1 MRFYFF
7 VLCML
12 FSNIGLAEAA
22 DSNPVVIIHTSAG
35 DITMELYPAKAPVS
49 VRNFLA
55 YVNEGFYDGTI
66 FHRVEKRF
74 VIQGGGFTSELVKKP
89 NRDPI
94 INEASNGLH
103 NDRWS
108 VAMARTDDPNSA
120 TSQFYINL
128 RMNSSLDRG
137 RGKDGYAVF
146 GKVIEGQYVVSDISK
161 RETTGRG
168 RFASLPLETVIINSV
183 EVKE

>member
-1 MRFYFF
+1 MKCY
-7 VLCML
+7 L
-12 FSNIGLAEAA
+12 FLLSLVFSIAGWAEAG
-22 DSNPVVIIHTSAG
+22 DNTPVVILHTSAG
-35 DITMELYPAKAPVS
+35 DITMELYPEKAPVS

-55 YVNEGFYDGTI
+55 YANDGFYDGTI

-74 VIQGGGFTSELVKKP
+74 VIQGGGFTPALVKKP

-94 INEASNGLH
+94 INESSNGLH

-108 VAMARTDDPNSA
+108 VAMARTSDPNSA

-137 RGKDGYAVF
+137 RGKEGYAVF
-146 GKVIEGQYVVSDISK
+146 GKVIKGQYVVNDISK
-161 RETTGRG
+161 RETTSKGD
-168 RFASLPLETVIINSV
+168 FSSLPLETVVIDSV
-183 EVKE
+183 EVKQ

>member
-1 MRFYFF
+1 MKFYLFL
-7 VLCML
+7 LCVL
-12 FSNIGLAEAA
+12 FSNPGLAEAG
-22 DSNPVVIIHTSAG
+22 DSNPVVILHTNAG
-35 DITMELYPAKAPVS
+35 DITMELYPAKAPIS

-55 YVNEGFYDGTI
+55 YANEGFYDGTI

-74 VIQGGGFTSELVKKP
+74 VIQGGGFTSQLVKKP
-89 NRDPI
+89 NHAPI
-94 INEASNGLH
+94 INESSNGLH
-103 NDRWS
+103 NDRWT

-137 RGKDGYAVF
+137 RGKEGYAVF

-161 RETTGRG
+161 RETAGKG
-168 RFASLPLETVIINSV
+168 SFSSLPLETVIINSV